1 MKGNSVVLKKHSFK
15 RKDGGGLTFQ
25 SYSEMFLKQLNHGEA
40 VGLLF
45 QLVHLVYGKSLEEVH
60 RVALIS

>member
-1 MKGNSVVLKKHSFK
+1 MEE
-15 RKDGGGLTFQ
+15 DLTFQ

-60 RVALIS
+60 RVALERVKINVCGS

>member
-1 MKGNSVVLKKHSFK
+1 MEEDF
-15 RKDGGGLTFQ
+15 TFQ

-45 QLVHLVYGKSLEEVH
+45 QLVHLVYGKSLEKVH

>member
-1 MKGNSVVLKKHSFK
+1 MFWKNIPLREKMEEDF
-15 RKDGGGLTFQ
+15 TFQ

-60 RVALIS
+60 RVAKISWTS